1 MLDFRDFYGF
11 NGLPPEC
18 KPDRKLQGWNLMFSW
33 LETYK
38 PVASSRMQLLLAGT
52 MWSCVGAGLFS
63 VGTYW
68 LLKNGET
75 KGFILLIIAAGLGLG
90 KALLVLDRTTL
101 RNITR
106 VKARGED
113 RCFGGF
119 LSPRVWIL
127 VIGMM
132 LLGRILRTVGLPKPI
147 LGLIYGAVGIGL
159 LFSSRLIWRAWKD
172 HREVKVSP
180 VENPDGK

>member
-1 MLDFRDFYGF
+1 VDKYPHEENM
-11 NGLPPEC
+11 
-18 KPDRKLQGWNLMFSW
+18 MTSW

-38 PVASSRMQLLLAGT
+38 PVASSRMQLWLAGV
-52 MWSCVGAGLFS
+52 MWSCVGAGLFA

-68 LLKNGET
+68 LLKNGEAR
-75 KGFILLIIAAGLGLG
+75 GFILMFVAAGLGLG

-101 RNITR
+101 HNIAR
-106 VKARGED
+106 VKSRGED

-132 LLGRILRTVGLPKPI
+132 ILGRILRTIGLPKPI

-159 LFSSRLIWRAWKD
+159 LFSSRLIWGAWKNQ
-172 HREVKVSP
+172 RQVNTSSGE
-180 VENPDGK
+180 

>member
-1 MLDFRDFYGF
+1 MDKY
-11 NGLPPEC
+11 PHEE
-18 KPDRKLQGWNLMFSW
+18 NLMTSW

-38 PVASSRMQLLLAGT
+38 PVASSRMQLWLAGV
-52 MWSCVGAGLFS
+52 MWSCVGAGLFA

-68 LLKNGET
+68 LLKNGEAR
-75 KGFILLIIAAGLGLG
+75 GFILMFVAAGLGLG

-101 RNITR
+101 HNIAR
-106 VKARGED
+106 VKSRGED

-132 LLGRILRTVGLPKPI
+132 ILGRILRTIGLPKPI

-159 LFSSRLIWRAWKD
+159 LFSSRLIWRAWKNQ
-172 HREVKVSP
+172 RQVNTSSGE
-180 VENPDGK
+180 

>member
-1 MLDFRDFYGF
+1 MDKYPHEE
-11 NGLPPEC
+11 N
-18 KPDRKLQGWNLMFSW
+18 MMTSW

-38 PVASSRMQLLLAGT
+38 PVASSRMQLWLAGV
-52 MWSCVGAGLFS
+52 MWSCVGAGLFA

-68 LLKNGET
+68 LLKNGEAR
-75 KGFILLIIAAGLGLG
+75 GFILMFVAAGLGLG

-101 RNITR
+101 RNIAR
-106 VKARGED
+106 VKSRGED

-132 LLGRILRTVGLPKPI
+132 LLGRILRIIGLPKPI
-147 LGLIYGAVGIGL
+147 LGLIYGAVGIAL

-172 HREVKVSP
+172 QREVKVP
-180 VENPDGK
+180 AVENPDEK

>member
-1 MLDFRDFYGF
+1 MDKYPHEE
-11 NGLPPEC
+11 N
-18 KPDRKLQGWNLMFSW
+18 MMTSW

-38 PVASSRMQLLLAGT
+38 PVASSRMQLWLAGV

-68 LLKNGET
+68 LLKNGEAR
-75 KGFILLIIAAGLGLG
+75 GFILMFVAAGLGFG

-101 RNITR
+101 RNIAR
-106 VKARGED
+106 VKSRGED

-132 LLGRILRTVGLPKPI
+132 LLGRILRTSGLPKPI

-159 LFSSRLIWRAWKD
+159 LFSSRLIWRAWKNQ
-172 HREVKVSP
+172 RQVNTSSGE
-180 VENPDGK
+180 

>member
-1 MLDFRDFYGF
+1 MY
-11 NGLPPEC
+11 
-18 KPDRKLQGWNLMFSW
+18 SW

-38 PVASSRMQLLLAGT
+38 PVASSRLQLWLAGA

-63 VGTYW
+63 VGIYW
-68 LLKNGET
+68 MLKNGDA
-75 KGFILLIIAAGLGLG
+75 KGFILLLIAAGLGLG
-90 KALLVLDRTTL
+90 KGLLVMDRTTL
-101 RNITR
+101 RNIDR
-106 VKARGED
+106 VKSRGED
-113 RCFGGF
+113 RCVGGF

-132 LLGRILRTVGLPKPI
+132 LLGRILRTIGLAKPI

-172 HREVKVSP
+172 QGEDKVSAA
-180 VENPDGK
+180 ENPDGK

>member
-1 MLDFRDFYGF
+1 MDKYPHEE
-11 NGLPPEC
+11 N
-18 KPDRKLQGWNLMFSW
+18 MMTSW

-38 PVASSRMQLLLAGT
+38 PVASSRMQLWLAGV

-68 LLKNGET
+68 LLKNGEAR
-75 KGFILLIIAAGLGLG
+75 GFILMFVAAGLGLG

-101 RNITR
+101 HNIAR
-106 VKARGED
+106 VKSRGED

-132 LLGRILRTVGLPKPI
+132 LLGRILRTSGLPKPI

-159 LFSSRLIWRAWKD
+159 LFSSRLIWRAWK
-172 HREVKVSP
+172 
-180 VENPDGK
+180 NPRQVNTSSGE

>member
-1 MLDFRDFYGF
+1 MDKYPHEE
-11 NGLPPEC
+11 N
-18 KPDRKLQGWNLMFSW
+18 MMTSW

-38 PVASSRMQLLLAGT
+38 PVASSRMQLWLAGV

-68 LLKNGET
+68 LLKNGEAR
-75 KGFILLIIAAGLGLG
+75 GFILMFVAAGLGFG

-101 RNITR
+101 RNIAR
-106 VKARGED
+106 VKSRGED

-132 LLGRILRTVGLPKPI
+132 ILGRILRIIGLPKPI

-159 LFSSRLIWRAWKD
+159 LFSSRLIWRAWKNQ
-172 HREVKVSP
+172 RQVNTSSGE
-180 VENPDGK
+180 

>member
-1 MLDFRDFYGF
+1 
-11 NGLPPEC
+11 
-18 KPDRKLQGWNLMFSW
+18 MFSW

-38 PVASSRMQLLLAGT
+38 PVASSRMQLLLAGA

-75 KGFILLIIAAGLGLG
+75 KGFILLIIAAALGLG

-172 HREVKVSP
+172 QREAKVSA
-180 VENPDGK
+180 VENPDEK

>member
-1 MLDFRDFYGF
+1 MS
-11 NGLPPEC
+11 
-18 KPDRKLQGWNLMFSW
+18 SW

-38 PVASSRMQLLLAGT
+38 PVASSQMQLWLAGA
-52 MWSCVGAGLFS
+52 MLSFVGAGLFS

-75 KGFILLIIAAGLGLG
+75 RGFILLVVAAGLGFG

-101 RNITR
+101 RNIDR
-106 VKARGED
+106 VKSRGED

-119 LSPRVWIL
+119 LSPRLWIL

-132 LLGRILRTVGLPKPI
+132 FLGRILRTIGLPKPI

-159 LFSSRLIWRAWKD
+159 LYSSRLIWRAWKD
-172 HREVKVSP
+172 QREAKVSA

>member
-1 MLDFRDFYGF
+1 MS
-11 NGLPPEC
+11 
-18 KPDRKLQGWNLMFSW
+18 SW
-33 LETYK
+33 FETYK
-38 PVASSRMQLLLAGT
+38 PVASSRMQLWLAAA

-75 KGFILLIIAAGLGLG
+75 RGFILLVIAAGVGLG
-90 KALLVLDRTTL
+90 KARLVLDRTTL
-101 RNITR
+101 RNIDR
-106 VKARGED
+106 VKSRGED

-119 LSPRVWIL
+119 LSPHVWIL

-159 LFSSRLIWRAWKD
+159 LFSSRLIWRALKD
-172 HREVKVSP
+172 HRKVKVSA
-180 VENPDGK
+180 VESPDGK

>member
-1 MLDFRDFYGF
+1 MDKYPHEE
-11 NGLPPEC
+11 N
-18 KPDRKLQGWNLMFSW
+18 MMTSW

-38 PVASSRMQLLLAGT
+38 PVASSRMQLWLAGV
-52 MWSCVGAGLFS
+52 MWSCVGAGLFA

-68 LLKNGET
+68 LLKNGEAR
-75 KGFILLIIAAGLGLG
+75 GFILMFVAAGLGLG

-101 RNITR
+101 HNIAR
-106 VKARGED
+106 VKSRGED

-132 LLGRILRTVGLPKPI
+132 ILGRILRTIGLPKPI

-159 LFSSRLIWRAWKD
+159 LFSSRLIWGAWKNQ
-172 HREVKVSP
+172 RQVNTSSGE
-180 VENPDGK
+180 

>member
-1 MLDFRDFYGF
+1 MDFRDFYGF

-18 KPDRKLQGWNLMFSW
+18 KLDRKLQGWNLMFSW

-38 PVASSRMQLLLAGT
+38 PVASSRMQLWLAGT
-52 MWSCVGAGLFS
+52 MWSCVGTGLFS

-68 LLKNGET
+68 LLKNGEA
-75 KGFILLIIAAGLGLG
+75 KGFILLVIAAGLGLG
-90 KALLVLDRTTL
+90 KALLILDRTAL

-132 LLGRILRTVGLPKPI
+132 LLGRILRTSGLPKPI

-172 HREVKVSP
+172 QREAKVSA

>member
-1 MLDFRDFYGF
+1 
-11 NGLPPEC
+11 
-18 KPDRKLQGWNLMFSW
+18 
-33 LETYK
+33 TYK
-38 PVASSRMQLLLAGT
+38 PVASSRMQLWLAGV

-68 LLKNGET
+68 LLKNGEAR
-75 KGFILLIIAAGLGLG
+75 GFILLVIATGLGFG

-101 RNITR
+101 RNIAR
-106 VKARGED
+106 VKSRGED

-132 LLGRILRTVGLPKPI
+132 ILGRILRIIGLPKPI

-159 LFSSRLIWRAWKD
+159 LFSSRLIWRAWKNQ
-172 HREVKVSP
+172 RQVNTSSGE
-180 VENPDGK
+180 

>member
-1 MLDFRDFYGF
+1 MDKYPHEE
-11 NGLPPEC
+11 N
-18 KPDRKLQGWNLMFSW
+18 MMTSW

-38 PVASSRMQLLLAGT
+38 PVASSRMQLWLAGV

-68 LLKNGET
+68 LLKNGEAR
-75 KGFILLIIAAGLGLG
+75 GFILMFVAAGLGLG

-101 RNITR
+101 QNIAR
-106 VKARGED
+106 VKSRGED

-132 LLGRILRTVGLPKPI
+132 ILGRILRTIGLSKPI
-147 LGLIYGAVGIGL
+147 LGLIYAAVGIGL
-159 LFSSRLIWRAWKD
+159 LFSSRLIWRAWKNQ
-172 HREVKVSP
+172 REAKVSA
-180 VENPDGK
+180 VENPDEK

>member
-1 MLDFRDFYGF
+1 MDKY
-11 NGLPPEC
+11 PHEE
-18 KPDRKLQGWNLMFSW
+18 NLMTSW

-38 PVASSRMQLLLAGT
+38 PVASSRMQLWLAGT

-68 LLKNGET
+68 LLKNGEA
-75 KGFILLIIAAGLGLG
+75 KGFILLVIAAGLGFG
-90 KALLVLDRTTL
+90 KALLVLDRIAL
-101 RNITR
+101 HKITR
-106 VKARGED
+106 VKSRGED

-132 LLGRILRTVGLPKPI
+132 LLGRILRTSGLPKPI
-147 LGLIYGAVGIGL
+147 LGVIYGAVGIGL

-172 HREVKVSP
+172 QREVKVP
-180 VENPDGK
+180 AVENPDEK

>member
-1 MLDFRDFYGF
+1 MT
-11 NGLPPEC
+11 
-18 KPDRKLQGWNLMFSW
+18 SW
-33 LETYK
+33 LETFK
-38 PVASSRMQLLLAGT
+38 PVASSRMQLWLAGV

-68 LLKNGET
+68 LLKNGEA
-75 KGFILLIIAAGLGLG
+75 KGFILLVIAAALGLG

-101 RNITR
+101 SNVDR
-106 VKARGED
+106 VKSRGED

-132 LLGRILRTVGLPKPI
+132 FLGRILRTIGLPKPI
-147 LGLIYGAVGIGL
+147 LGLIYQAVGVGL

-172 HREVKVSP
+172 QPAAEVPAVKSS
-180 VENPDGK
+180 EGE

>member
-1 MLDFRDFYGF
+1 M
-11 NGLPPEC
+11 
-18 KPDRKLQGWNLMFSW
+18 MTSW

-38 PVASSRMQLLLAGT
+38 PVASSRIQLWLAGV

-68 LLKNGET
+68 LLKNGEA
-75 KGFILLIIAAGLGLG
+75 KGFILLAIATGLGLG

-101 RNITR
+101 QNIAR
-106 VKARGED
+106 VKSRGED

-132 LLGRILRTVGLPKPI
+132 ILGRILRTIGLSKPI
-147 LGLIYGAVGIGL
+147 LGLIYATVGIGL
-159 LFSSRLIWRAWKD
+159 LFSSRLIWRAWKNQ
-172 HREVKVSP
+172 REVKVSA
-180 VENPDGK
+180 VENPDEK